1 MINRIIE
8 AFTKPKMEIT
18 AVDELIQGITT
29 FGVII
34 IILFII
40 GIIYII
46 KETIE
51 DEKKRKNN
59 EKR

>member
-1 MINRIIE
+1 MISRIIE

-18 AVDELIQGITT
+18 AVDELIHDLTILGI
-29 FGVII
+29 II

-40 GIIYII
+40 AIIFLI

-51 DEKKRKNN
+51 DEKKRKDN

>member
-18 AVDELIQGITT
+18 AVDELIQDLTIL
-29 FGVII
+29 GVII

-46 KETIE
+46 KETVE

>member
-18 AVDELIQGITT
+18 PVDELIQGITT
-29 FGVII
+29 LGVII
-34 IILFII
+34 IILFIAA
-40 GIIYII
+40 IIFLI